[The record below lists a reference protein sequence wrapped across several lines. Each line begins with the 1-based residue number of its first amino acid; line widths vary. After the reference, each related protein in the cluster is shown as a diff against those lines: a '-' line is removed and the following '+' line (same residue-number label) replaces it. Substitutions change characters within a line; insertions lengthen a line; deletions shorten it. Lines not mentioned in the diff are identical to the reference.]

1 MGGGDKPASPSKLDK
16 SEVIRNENPELSKV
30 LSEEPSSGKKCLI
43 VLLTVKA
50 QEWWGDYKKIM
61 S

>member
-1 MGGGDKPASPSKLDK
+1 MGGKEMGGGDKPASPSKLDK

-50 QEWWGDYKKIM
+50 
-61 S
+61 